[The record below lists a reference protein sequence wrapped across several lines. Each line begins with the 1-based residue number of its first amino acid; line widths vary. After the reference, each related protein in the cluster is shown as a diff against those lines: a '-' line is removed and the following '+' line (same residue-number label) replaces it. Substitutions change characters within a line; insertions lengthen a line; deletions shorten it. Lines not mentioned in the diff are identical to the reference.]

1 MSHRDGL
8 SGALPGETDH
18 GPGLAARFDA
28 ICAEHADHLAV
39 IDATGEESYA
49 TLAGRSARLA
59 TILSRH
65 GLERGER
72 CAIMVPRS
80 RDTLALMLAILRL
93 GAVYV
98 PLDPAYPRAQLDFIV
113 SDCSPKLIVAEGAA
127 LADVGALDG
136 VLIDLADIVA
146 SSEAAEPAALRACGG
161 DDPAY
166 IMYTSGST
174 GKPKGV
180 IVPHRAILRLVHDQ
194 SFTELSSRTRFLNLA
209 PLAFDASTLE
219 IWGPLLNGG
228 CAAIINEVQ
237 PSLDTIAAEMARL
250 GVTSAWFT
258 AGLFN
263 ALADY
268 QLEAFQ
274 PLKEVLTGGDVLSP
288 VHVRK
293 VMQAHAGLQVING
306 YGPTENTTFTCC
318 YRIPRDGEA
327 LAHGEAIP
335 IGEAI
340 AGTRVY
346 IVDDKLEPVKEGEVG
361 ELVTGGDGVALG
373 YLNRPELTAEKF
385 VDDVFNPGA
394 KLYRTGDLVR
404 RRPDGAIAFLGRNDR
419 QIKIAGKRIELD
431 EIEHAL
437 RVAPGV
443 ADAAVAAF
451 EGRTGKSIAGF
462 VKADVA
468 DVADVAEGA
477 VFLSGLRAHLK
488 TALPDYMVPAELR
501 VLAAFPL
508 TPNGKIDRKALL
520 AGLDTQ
526 AESPAAPQP
535 VNDDI
540 ADKLAA
546 VFESLLGKPVDR
558 RANFFDLGLR
568 SLDLMRSHAIIMRD
582 VASTIALVDL
592 FRHPNVDA
600 LAAHMRATLDNA
612 NGLAVQPRGDTH
624 GGAIAVI
631 GMAGRFPRARNVSE
645 LWGNILAGRD
655 CVTHFDVAEL
665 EDSFDE
671 GARREES
678 YVKAR
683 PILPDVDRF
692 DAGFFGMLAREAA
705 LTDPQQR
712 LFLEIAWEAFEDA
725 GYDPATIA
733 GAVGVFA
740 GTSMNTYFLKHVL
753 SDRAVIDEFTSQFQI
768 GEYQKLVG
776 AGDFVATRTAYKLG
790 LTGPAISVQTACS
803 TSMTAIGLAVENLR
817 AGRCEM
823 ALAGGVSITFPQ
835 KRGYFYEEGGM
846 GAPDGVCRPFDA
858 DARGTVFGSGAGVV
872 LLKRL
877 DDAIA
882 DEDPIYAVIRGVG
895 INNDGSDKVGFTA
908 PSVDAQARAI
918 AIAHAEAGIDP
929 ASVGYIETH
938 GTATPLGDP
947 IEFAGLV
954 QAFRLGGVEGGQFC
968 ALGSAKANVGHLD
981 AAAGVTGFISAALA
995 LRHHTLP
1002 PLTHFRS
1009 PNPAI
1014 DAANSPFFFN
1024 TAARPWPQGP
1034 TPRRAGVSSFG
1045 VGGTNVHVVLEE
1057 APCRASACEAE
1068 EGLQIL
1074 PLSARSAPAL
1084 DRAKARLADHL
1095 AAHPALSLAD
1105 VAATLQTGR
1114 RAFTHRAVVIA
1125 DSLDQAQ
1132 AKLQKGAIEAQAPQ
1146 TPPAVVFMFPGQGAQ
1161 YPGMGEALYRT
1172 EPVYRQWIDKGAQ
1185 ALMPHLG
1192 LDIRTLMFSDAAQGD
1207 DATHPIRSTIYAQ
1220 PALFL
1225 VEYALAQL
1233 WISRG
1238 IKPAAMIGHS
1248 IGELVAAC
1256 VAEAIAFDDALYLI
1270 ARRGALMQSAEP
1282 GAMLVVRLSEAE
1294 LRPLLPADVDLAAIN
1309 APTLSVVA
1317 GSFAAIEAFEATLKA
1332 SDIEHRR
1339 LHTSHAFHSRMM
1351 SGVVEALAT
1360 VADSLS
1366 FAPPKTPYVSSVTGQ
1381 WAAMDQPVSGR
1392 YWASHCRDV
1401 VRFGDALTTVTAEGK
1416 PLLLEIG
1423 PGRTLTTFAMQG
1435 LSKERYLAAV
1445 ASLPDFAMRDRELA
1459 VLADA
1464 TGRLWINGVTPIWK
1478 TVQTEGARRIVLP
1491 TYPFEPERHWIEAPG
1506 AGSAAGSAVRSAVAP
1521 APACAAASAA
1531 TTEAA
1536 IALQPTADAAPIA
1549 APASSAA
1556 ITDIAQTAMAQTA
1569 PIDRKPRLVAELASL
1584 LAEMSGEAPDTS
1596 NPDVTFW
1603 DLGYDSLF
1611 MGQVSRQLRRR
1622 YDVTIS
1628 FRQIMSDYPTL
1639 PALAAFLDGALP
1651 PDPEQPIAPVAAAA
1665 PAAASSAAPAAAATA
1680 AASAPP
1686 AAAAPAA
1693 SIVAAQLAGVPAAGD
1708 LHAVIR
1714 DQLAAMQSL
1723 MARQLEMLQGTPL
1736 ALQQPSAAAPAPS
1749 AAPIQLAAAPAA
1761 PVPDAASR
1769 ATCPEIKFDE
1779 SRPSRFNAYKPG
1791 ATSSAQMTAAQTA
1804 FVEDLAARYSAK
1816 TLTSKAR
1823 TQSYRA
1829 VLADPRTASGFR
1841 EEWKE
1846 LVYPIVAQRSKGS
1859 KIWDVDGNEYID
1871 LVNGYGQTAFGH
1883 TPDFVVEAVNAQMA
1897 EGFAIGPQSPLAGE
1911 VAQMFAEMT
1920 GHQRVTFCNTGS
1932 EAVMAAMRLART
1944 VTGKDKVV
1952 CFDGDYHGQFDE
1964 VLVKPG
1970 SEAGQPR
1977 AFPVAPGI
1985 PQSSVGNML
1994 VLPYARPES
2003 LEWIKANIDDIAA
2016 VLIEPVQSRHPNLR
2030 PRDFVQ
2036 QLRELTA
2043 ANDSALIFDEVVTG
2057 FRVHPAGMQGYW
2069 GIKGDMAT
2077 YGKVVGGGL
2086 PVGVLAGSAQF
2097 MDALDGGQWQ
2107 FGDASVPEVPPTF
2120 FAGTFVRHPLVLAAM
2135 KAVLLHLKEAG
2146 PALQATLG
2154 ARMDGLV
2161 QRINAHLEKVG
2172 IATRAEC
2179 FSSWFYI
2186 NFAGEDRLGSLFF
2199 AYMRYLGIHI
2209 MEGFPCFL
2217 TTSHSDE
2224 DIRRIGDAFIETLAA
2239 LQAVGILG
2247 GTTQALA
2254 GTQPVEREPLV
2265 QSPLTEPQK
2274 EIWMSAQQGHEASLV
2289 FNESFTLELT
2299 GKLNEA
2305 AFERAFNAT
2314 VARHDALRAHFS
2326 RIGTTMYADAATTVP
2341 LVLIDLL
2348 GHADGAGELAEI
2360 VDAEAREVFDLTRAP
2375 LARAALVRLEAQKWA
2390 FVFTAHHIVCDG
2402 WSINIIL
2409 RDLAAL
2415 YAAEVWGTQP
2425 QLDEVQSFL
2434 AFAKAQ
2440 DEAGVDEQT
2449 REFWLNLHRDPA
2461 PQPELPGDRPRP
2473 ALKSFNGA
2481 STTRHLSADL
2491 LKQVKTAA
2499 SKQGCSLFAALFGA
2513 AQVLFG
2519 RLSGNDDVVIAAPMA
2534 GQSQAGEALLVGH
2547 CVNFL
2552 PLRVR
2557 FERDKPFAT
2566 HMKAVRDHLY
2576 DAGDRQNYTYGAL
2589 VRDLGI
2595 KRDFNRLPLTDL
2607 QFNLEKVDGELDMAG
2622 VTTRFTPNAKAYSNF
2637 DLFLNVIE
2645 SAHGLRL
2652 DCDFNT
2658 DIYDESTIQRWLG
2671 HYETLLG
2678 AIARDP
2684 ETPVAA
2690 LPLLRDEEIHH
2701 LRDELNASLCAFD
2714 LSQTAPAMIATQ
2726 ARLTPDT
2733 TAVSDE
2739 TASLSYGDLDALA
2752 NQIARRL
2759 VAASIAPHSRV
2770 AIAMDR
2776 TALTVAAMIG
2786 VWRAG
2791 CAYVPL
2797 DMTMPPA
2804 RVRQILDGAEPAA
2817 ILSDQISRLVLE
2829 AGAHRVL
2836 NLEALL
2842 EQSDDEAVPLPVV
2855 SDAHSAYVIFTSGS
2869 TGQPKGVEIGHR
2881 ALSNFLLSMAQ
2892 APGFT
2897 ARDSIVAVTTFSF
2910 DISGLE
2916 LFLPLIVGGQTFIA
2930 GHAEVRTGY
2939 ELVTRLKE
2947 EAATVLQATPTL
2959 WRMLLEAGFKAPKG
2973 FKILCG
2979 GEPLPRDLA
2988 DALLATGA
2996 QVWNLYGPTETTIW
3010 SSASRVNANGPV
3022 VIGAPL
3028 ANTELHVLTDDLHL
3042 APQGVSGELWIG
3054 GAGLA
3059 KGYFNRPDLTDA
3071 AFKSVAIEGT
3081 APRRLYRTGDLAK
3094 RLADGSLQ
3102 HLGRRDQQ
3110 IKLRGFRIEIE
3121 EIEAALRQA
3130 PGVAAAAVALHTV
3143 SGNARLVGYLV
3154 DASSGKADHAAVAAH
3169 VGAQLPAYMVPTL
3182 WMTLDALPQTSNGK
3196 LDRKALPV
3204 PTPDMVATPVRQ
3216 PHAALKVVPHSPM
3229 PSEAAAIDTTPSGPV
3244 SADSVADSVADSA
3257 ADSVPD
3263 SVAETAAESVT
3274 DPVTDSAANAAAE
3287 PAALTPTQA
3296 AIAAVWRD
3304 VLGLQYID
3312 IDQKFFSLGAD
3323 SLQLFR
3329 IVARMNER
3337 GLGVDARQL
3346 MKNVTIAELAA
3357 SLDGTQAQEPTQAPA
3372 VMRPSIL
3379 NFKRRHAE
3387 G

>member
-1 MSHRDGL
+1 MSHRDNYPGDL
-8 SGALPGETDH
+8 PNGAGHVPGV
-18 GPGLAARFDA
+18 AACFDVV
-28 ICAEHADHLAV
+28 CAEFRDHLAV
-39 IDATGEESYA
+39 IDATGEERYA
-49 TLAGRSARLA
+49 DLGERSARLA
-59 TILSRH
+59 TVLSRM

-80 RDTLALMLAILRL
+80 RDTLALMLAILRV

-113 SDCSPKLIVAEGAA
+113 ADCSPKLIIAEGAA
-127 LADVGALDG
+127 LASVGDLTG
-136 VLIDLADIVA
+136 VAVDLSDMVTSAETAD
-146 SSEAAEPAALRACGG
+146 PAPLQACGR

-180 IVPHRAILRLVHDQ
+180 IVPHRAILRLVHGQ
-194 SFTELSSRTRFLNLA
+194 SFAELSPQTRFLNLA

-237 PSLDTIAAEMARL
+237 PSLDTIASEIARL
-250 GVTSAWFT
+250 GATGAWFT

-263 ALADY
+263 TLADY
-268 QLEAFQ
+268 RPEAFL
-274 PLKEVLTGGDVLSP
+274 PLREALTGGDVLSP
-288 VHVRK
+288 VHIRK
-293 VMQAHAGLQVING
+293 VMEAHPGLQIVNG
-306 YGPTENTTFTCC
+306 YGPTENTTFSCC
-318 YRIPRDGEA
+318 YRIPRGAGA
-327 LAHGEAIP
+327 LANGSAIP
-335 IGEAI
+335 IGDAI

-346 IVDDKLEPVKEGEVG
+346 IVDDKLAPVDEGEVG
-361 ELVTGGDGVALG
+361 ELVVGGDGVALG

-385 VDDVFNPGA
+385 VDDVFTPGA

-404 RRPDGAIAFLGRNDR
+404 RRPDGAIDFLGRNDR

-437 RVAPGV
+437 RAAPGV

-451 EGRTGKSIAGF
+451 EGRRGKSIAGF

-468 DVADVAEGA
+468 SAA
-477 VFLSGLRAHLK
+477 VLLDAIRAYLK
-488 TALPDYMVPAELR
+488 AALPDYMVPVELR
-501 VLAAFPL
+501 VLPAFPL

-520 AGLDTQ
+520 AGLDT
-526 AESPAAPQP
+526 PAAASAAPGP
-535 VNDDI
+535 TDDDI
-540 ADKLAA
+540 AAKLAA
-546 VFESLLGKPVDR
+546 VFEELLGSPVDR
-558 RANFFDLGLR
+558 RSNFFDLGLR
-568 SLDLMRSHAIIMRD
+568 SLDLMRAHAIIARD
-582 VASTIALVDL
+582 VAAKVALVDL
-592 FRHPNVDA
+592 FRHPNVEA
-600 LAAHMRATLDNA
+600 LATHLRATLGMEQKEAIRHRRDA
-612 NGLAVQPRGDTH
+612 Q

-631 GMAGRFPRARNVSE
+631 GMSGRFPGARNVSE
-645 LWGNILAGRD
+645 LWANILAGRD
-655 CVTHFDVAEL
+655 CITHFDVAEL
-665 EDSFDE
+665 EDSFDD
-671 GARREES
+671 GSRREER

-753 SDRAVIDEFTSQFQI
+753 TDRGVIDEFTSQFQI

-817 AGRCEM
+817 AARCDM
-823 ALAGGVSITFPQ
+823 ALAGGVSVTFPQ

-858 DARGTVFGSGAGVV
+858 AASGTVFGSGAGVV

-877 DDAIA
+877 EDAIA

-908 PSVDAQARAI
+908 PSVDAQAHAI

-929 ASVGYIETH
+929 ASIGYIEAH

-981 AAAGVTGFISAALA
+981 AAAGVTGFIAAALA
-995 LRHHTLP
+995 LRERVLP
-1002 PLTHFRS
+1002 PLLHFRS
-1009 PNPAI
+1009 PNPGI
-1014 DAANSPFFFN
+1014 DPANSPFFFN
-1024 TAARPWPQGP
+1024 EAASPWADGP
-1034 TPRRAGVSSFG
+1034 APRRAGVSSFG

-1057 APCRASACEAE
+1057 APRRRGAARGTQEASQQ
-1068 EGLQIL
+1068 GLQIL
-1074 PLSARSAPAL
+1074 PLSARSASAL
-1084 DRAKARLADHL
+1084 QRAKANLAAHL
-1095 AAHPALSLAD
+1095 AANPGLALAD

-1114 RAFTHRAVVIA
+1114 RTFTHRAVVIA
-1125 DSLDQAQ
+1125 DSLEQAQ
-1132 AKLQKGAIEAQAPQ
+1132 ARLHKGAIEAQAPHPQ
-1146 TPPAVVFMFPGQGAQ
+1146 ATPPVVFMFPGQGAQ

-1172 EPVYRQWIDKGAQ
+1172 EPVYRQWIDRGAE
-1185 ALMPHLG
+1185 ALAPHVG
-1192 LDIRTLMFSDAAQGD
+1192 LDIRTLLFSESPEGD
-1207 DATHPIRSTIYAQ
+1207 DTPHPIRSTIYAQ

-1238 IKPAAMIGHS
+1238 IKPTAMIGHS
-1248 IGELVAAC
+1248 VGELVAAC
-1256 VAEAIAFDDALYLI
+1256 VAEAIAFEDALYLI
-1270 ARRGALMQSAEP
+1270 ARRGALMQSVEP
-1282 GAMLVVRLSEAE
+1282 GAMLVVRLSEAD
-1294 LRPLLPADVDLAAIN
+1294 LAPLLPNDVDLAAIN
-1309 APTLSVVA
+1309 APSLSVVA
-1317 GSFAAIEAFEATLKA
+1317 GPFAAIEAFEATLKA

-1351 SGVVEALAT
+1351 SGVVEDLARL
-1360 VADSLS
+1360 ADTLS
-1366 FAPPKTPYVSSVTGQ
+1366 FARPKIPYVSSVTGQ

-1392 YWASHCRDV
+1392 YWASHCRNV
-1401 VRFGDALTTVTAEGK
+1401 VRFSDALTTVTAQDR

-1423 PGRTLTTFAMQG
+1423 PGRTLSTFATQG
-1435 LSKERYLAAV
+1435 LPRDRHLGAI

-1459 VLADA
+1459 VLAEA
-1464 TGRLWINGVTPIWK
+1464 TGRLWLNGVTPNWK
-1478 TVQTEGARRIVLP
+1478 TVQAEAARRVSLP
-1491 TYPFEPERHWIEAPG
+1491 TYPFEPERHWIDAP
-1506 AGSAAGSAVRSAVAP
+1506 ATASSRNPTTQAVA
-1521 APACAAASAA
+1521 
-1531 TTEAA
+1531 TT
-1536 IALQPTADAAPIA
+1536 
-1549 APASSAA
+1549 APASSDA
-1556 ITDIAQTAMAQTA
+1556 ITDIPQTAMSQTVQT
-1569 PIDRKPRLVAELASL
+1569 DRKPRLVAELASL

-1596 NPDVTFW
+1596 SPDVTFW

-1639 PALAAFLDGALP
+1639 PALAQFLDGALP
-1651 PDPEQPIAPVAAAA
+1651 PDPEPQSVPAEAAPVAV
-1665 PAAASSAAPAAAATA
+1665 
-1680 AASAPP
+1680 
-1686 AAAAPAA
+1686 AAPAA
-1693 SIVAAQLAGVPAAGD
+1693 SLVAAPMVAAPFMSAAPATGD
-1708 LHAVIR
+1708 IQSVIR
-1714 DQLAAMQSL
+1714 DQLAAMQSV
-1723 MARQLEMLQGTPL
+1723 MSRQLELLQGTPL
-1736 ALQQPSAAAPAPS
+1736 AVQQPAAPAAAIQAPAPAAAPRLAVAPAPS
-1749 AAPIQLAAAPAA
+1749 AG
-1761 PVPDAASR
+1761 
-1769 ATCPEIKFDE
+1769 PEIRFE
-1779 SRPSRFNAYKPG
+1779 ENRPTRFTAYRPG
-1791 ATSSAQMTAAQTA
+1791 ATNSAQITDAQTA
-1804 FVEDLAARYSAK
+1804 FIADLSARYSAK
-1816 TLTSKAR
+1816 TATSKAR
-1823 TQSYRA
+1823 TQSYRS

-1846 LVYPIVAQRSKGS
+1846 LVYPVVAQRSKGS

-1871 LVNGYGQTAFGH
+1871 VVNGYGQTAFGH

-1944 VTGKDKVV
+1944 VTGKEKVV

-1970 SEAGQPR
+1970 SEAGVPR
-1977 AFPVAPGI
+1977 AFPLAPGI
-1985 PQSSVGNML
+1985 PQSAVGNMV
-1994 VLPYARPES
+1994 VLPYARSES

-2030 PRDFVQ
+2030 PKEFVQ

-2043 ANDSALIFDEVVTG
+2043 ANESALIVDEVVTG

-2120 FAGTFVRHPLVLAAM
+2120 FAGTFVRHPVVLAAM

-2146 PALQATLG
+2146 PALQESLS

-2172 IATRAEC
+2172 IATRAES
-2179 FSSWFYI
+2179 FSSWFYLS
-2186 NFAGEDRLGSLFF
+2186 FAGEDRLGSLFY

-2224 DIRRIGDAFIETLAA
+2224 DIRKIGDAFVESISA
-2239 LQAVGILG
+2239 LQGVGILA
-2247 GTTQALA
+2247 GTKQALA
-2254 GTQPVEREPLV
+2254 FTPPAEQKPLV
-2265 QSPLTEPQK
+2265 ESPLTEPQK
-2274 EIWMSAQQGHEASLV
+2274 EIWMSAQLGNEASLA

-2299 GKLNEA
+2299 GHLNEA
-2305 AFERAFNAT
+2305 AFERAFAAT
-2314 VARHDALRAHFS
+2314 IARHDALRAHFS
-2326 RIGTTMYADAATTVP
+2326 RVGDTMFADAATTVP
-2341 LVLIDLL
+2341 LEKIDLS
-2348 GHADGAGELAEI
+2348 GHPDAAGELQALI
-2360 VDAEAREVFDLTRAP
+2360 DAEAREVFDLTRAP
-2375 LARAALVRLEAQKWA
+2375 LVSAALVRLETQKWA

-2402 WSINIIL
+2402 WSINIVL
-2409 RDLAAL
+2409 RDLGAL
-2415 YAAEVWGTQP
+2415 YAAAISGKEP
-2425 QLDEVQSFL
+2425 ELDEVQSFL
-2434 AFAKAQ
+2434 AFARAQ
-2440 DEAGVDEQT
+2440 DEAGVDKET
-2449 REFWLNLHRDPA
+2449 RDFWLNLHRDPA
-2461 PQPELPGDRPRP
+2461 PQLDLPGDRPRP
-2473 ALKSFNGA
+2473 ELKSFRGA
-2481 STTRHLSADL
+2481 STTRQLDASL
-2491 LKQVKTAA
+2491 LKQVKTAS
-2499 SKQGCSLFAALFGA
+2499 SKQGCSLFATLFGA

-2557 FERDKPFAT
+2557 FDRDRPFAV
-2566 HMKAVRDHLY
+2566 HMKAVRDHVF

-2595 KRDFNRLPLTDL
+2595 RRDFNRLPLTEL
-2607 QFNLEKVDGELDMAG
+2607 QFNLEKVDELLDMAG
-2622 VTTRFTPNAKAYSNF
+2622 VATHFTPNAKAYSNF

-2645 SAHGLRL
+2645 SAQGLRL

-2658 DIYDESTIQRWLG
+2658 DVYDEATVQRWLG
-2671 HYETLLG
+2671 YYETLLA
-2678 AIARDP
+2678 AIARNA

-2690 LPLLRDEEIHH
+2690 LPLLNDHEIHR
-2701 LRDELNASLCAFD
+2701 LRDGLNTSQRAYD
-2714 LSQTAPAMIATQ
+2714 LSQTLPAMIATQ
-2726 ARLTPDT
+2726 ARKTPDT

-2739 TASLSYGDLDALA
+2739 TESLAYVELDARA
-2752 NQIARRL
+2752 SQIARRL
-2759 VAASIAPHSRV
+2759 VAAGIAPRGRV

-2776 TALTVAAMIG
+2776 SAMTVAAMIG

-2804 RVRQILDGAEPAA
+2804 RLRQILDGADIAA
-2817 ILSDQISRLVLE
+2817 ILSDEASRTVLE
-2829 AGAHRVL
+2829 PGEHRVL
-2836 NLEALL
+2836 ELEALL
-2842 EQSDDEAVPLPVV
+2842 EESDDEDVTLPIV
-2855 SDAHSAYVIFTSGS
+2855 SDADSAYVIFTSGS

-2881 ALSNFLLSMAQ
+2881 ALSNFMLSMAQ

-2897 ARDSIVAVTTFSF
+2897 ATDRVVAVTTFSF

-2939 ELVTRLKE
+2939 ELVSRLKE
-2947 EAATVLQATPTL
+2947 EAATVLQATPSL

-2973 FKILCG
+2973 FRILCG

-2988 DALLATGA
+2988 DDLLATGA

-3010 SSASRVNANGPV
+3010 SAASRVVANGPV
-3022 VIGAPL
+3022 VLGAPL
-3028 ANTELHVLTDDLHL
+3028 ANTDLHVLTDDLHL
-3042 APQGVSGELWIG
+3042 APEGVSGELWIG
-3054 GAGLA
+3054 GEGLA

-3071 AFKSVAIEGT
+3071 AFRPVAIEGA
-3081 APRRLYRTGDLAK
+3081 APRRLYRTGDLAR

-3121 EIEAALRQA
+3121 DIEAALRKA

-3143 SGNARLVGYLV
+3143 SGSPRLAGYIV
-3154 DASSGKADHAAVAAH
+3154 EAAVDRADQGAIAAH
-3169 VGAQLPAYMVPTL
+3169 VAGQLPAYMVPTL

-3204 PTPDMVATPVRQ
+3204 PTADMVATPVRQ
-3216 PHAALKVVPHSPM
+3216 PHAALKVVPHAS
-3229 PSEAAAIDTTPSGPV
+3229 TPVEPV
-3244 SADSVADSVADSA
+3244 AL
-3257 ADSVPD
+3257 
-3263 SVAETAAESVT
+3263 
-3274 DPVTDSAANAAAE
+3274 E
-3287 PAALTPTQA
+3287 PAATGPAVMTTTQA
-3296 AIAAVWRD
+3296 TLAAIWGE
-3304 VLGLQYID
+3304 VLGLQHVG
-3312 IDQKFFSLGAD
+3312 IDQQFFSLGAD

-3357 SLDGTQAQEPTQAPA
+3357 SLDGTQENESMAAPA
-3372 VMRPSIL
+3372 VSRPSIL
-3379 NFKRRHAE
+3379 NFKRRIAE
-3387 G
+3387 GA

>member
-1 MSHRDGL
+1 MSHRDGYL
-8 SGALPGETDH
+8 SDLPGGAGH
-18 GPGLAARFDA
+18 APGVAARFDA
-28 ICAEHADHLAV
+28 VCGEFGDHVAV
-39 IDATGEESYA
+39 IDQTGEEQYA
-49 TLAGRSARLA
+49 ALGERSARLA
-59 TILSRH
+59 SVLTSM
-65 GLERGER
+65 GLERGDR

-98 PLDPAYPRAQLDFIV
+98 PLDPAYPKAQLDFIV
-113 SDCSPKLIVAEGAA
+113 ADCAPRLIIAEGAA
-127 LADVGALDG
+127 LASVGDLNG
-136 VLIDLADIVA
+136 VMIDLAEIVA
-146 SSEAAEPAALRACGG
+146 SLAAVDPAPLHATGP

-180 IVPHRAILRLVHDQ
+180 IVPHRAILRLVRDQ
-194 SFTELSSRTRFLNLA
+194 TFTALSPQTRFLNLA

-228 CAAIINEVQ
+228 SAAIINEVQ
-237 PSLDTIAAEMARL
+237 PSLDTIAADMARL

-268 QLEAFQ
+268 RLEAFL

-288 VHVRK
+288 VHIRK
-293 VMQAHAGLQVING
+293 VMEAHPGLQIING

-318 YRIPRDGEA
+318 YRIPRDSEA
-327 LAHGEAIP
+327 SAQGEAIP
-335 IGEAI
+335 IGDAI

-346 IVDDKLEPVKEGEVG
+346 IVDDKLVPVSDGEVG

-385 VDDVFNPGA
+385 IDDIFTRSG

-404 RRPDGAIAFLGRNDR
+404 RRPDGAIDFLGRNDR

-451 EGRTGKSIAGF
+451 EGRRGKSIAGF
-462 VKADVA
+462 VKADAA
-468 DVADVAEGA
+468 DAAR
-477 VFLSGLRAHLK
+477 FLDALRAHLK
-488 TALPDYMVPAELR
+488 AAIPDYMVPAELR
-501 VLAAFPL
+501 VLPDFPL

-520 AGLDTQ
+520 AGLDT
-526 AESPAAPQP
+526 PAAAAAEAGP
-535 VNDDI
+535 VDDDI
-540 ADKLAA
+540 AGKLAA
-546 VFESLLGKPVDR
+546 VFEGLLGNPVDR
-558 RANFFDLGLR
+558 RSNFFDLGLR
-568 SLDLMRSHAIIMRD
+568 SLDLMRAHAIIARD
-582 VASTIALVDL
+582 VSAKVALVDL
-592 FRHPNVDA
+592 FRHPNVEALATHLRDA
-600 LAAHMRATLDNA
+600 L
-612 NGLAVQPRGDTH
+612 GLAQQGAIRRRRDVQD
-624 GGAIAVI
+624 GAIAVV
-631 GMAGRFPRARNVSE
+631 GMSGRFPGARNVRE
-645 LWGNILAGRD
+645 FWANVLAGRD
-655 CVTHFDVAEL
+655 CITHFDVAEL
-665 EDSFDE
+665 EDSFDD
-671 GARREES
+671 GSRREER

-683 PILPDVDRF
+683 PILQDVDRF
-692 DAGFFGMLAREAA
+692 DAGFFGVLAREAA

-753 SDRAVIDEFTSQFQI
+753 TDRGVIDEFTSQFQI

-790 LTGPAISVQTACS
+790 LRGPAISVQTACS
-803 TSMTAIGLAVENLR
+803 TSLTAIGLAVENLR
-817 AGRCEM
+817 AGRCDM

-858 DARGTVFGSGAGVV
+858 SARGTVFGSGAGVV

-895 INNDGSDKVGFTA
+895 MNNDGSDKVGFTA

-929 ASVGYIETH
+929 ATVGYIEAH

-981 AAAGVTGFISAALA
+981 AAAGVTGFMAAALA
-995 LRHHTLP
+995 LRDRTLP
-1002 PLTHFRS
+1002 PLTHFHA
-1009 PNPAI
+1009 PNPGI
-1014 DAANSPFFFN
+1014 DVTNSPFFFN
-1024 TAARPWPQGP
+1024 EAARPWADGP

-1057 APCRASACEAE
+1057 APHRIEASEQQD
-1068 EGLQIL
+1068 GLQIL
-1074 PLSARSAPAL
+1074 PLSARSAAAL
-1084 DRAKARLADHL
+1084 ERAKANLASHL
-1095 AAHPALSLAD
+1095 AANPGVSLAD

-1125 DSLDQAQ
+1125 ESADQAQ

-1146 TPPAVVFMFPGQGAQ
+1146 TAPPVVFMFPGQGSQ

-1172 EPVYRQWIDKGAQ
+1172 EPVYREWIDKGAE
-1185 ALMPHLG
+1185 ALAAHVG
-1192 LDIRTLMFSDAAQGD
+1192 LDIRTLMFSDTPEGD
-1207 DATHPIRSTIYAQ
+1207 DTPHPIRSTIYAQ

-1225 VEYALAQL
+1225 VEYAVAQL

-1248 IGELVAAC
+1248 VGELVAAC
-1256 VAEAIAFDDALYLI
+1256 VAEAIAFEDALYLI
-1270 ARRGALMQSAEP
+1270 AKRGALMQSAEP
-1282 GAMLVVRLSEAE
+1282 GAMLVVRLSEAD
-1294 LRPLLPADVDLAAIN
+1294 LRPMLPADVDLAAIN

-1317 GSFAAIEAFEATLKA
+1317 GPFAAIEAFEATLKA
-1332 SDIEHRR
+1332 GDIEHRR

-1351 SGVVEALAT
+1351 SGVVEDLAKL
-1360 VADSLS
+1360 ADTLS
-1366 FAPPKTPYVSSVTGQ
+1366 FARPKIPYVSSVTGQ
-1381 WAAMDQPVSGR
+1381 WASMDQPVPGR
-1392 YWASHCRDV
+1392 YWAGHCRDV
-1401 VRFGDALTTVTAEGK
+1401 VRFSDALATVTAEGK

-1435 LSKERYLAAV
+1435 LPKDRYLGAM

-1459 VLADA
+1459 VLAEA
-1464 TGRLWINGVTPIWK
+1464 TGRLWLNGLTPNWK
-1478 TVQTEGARRIVLP
+1478 TVQPKAARRISLP
-1491 TYPFEPERHWIEAPG
+1491 TYPFEQERHWID
-1506 AGSAAGSAVRSAVAP
+1506 AP
-1521 APACAAASAA
+1521 ATASSRNLTTQAAA
-1531 TTEAA
+1531 
-1536 IALQPTADAAPIA
+1536 IA
-1549 APASSAA
+1549 APASSDA
-1556 ITDIAQTAMAQTA
+1556 ITTLSQTAMTQTVQ
-1569 PIDRKPRLVAELASL
+1569 IDRKPRLIAELAAL
-1584 LAEMSGEAPDTS
+1584 LAEISGEAPDTS
-1596 NPDVTFW
+1596 DPNMTFW
-1603 DLGYDSLF
+1603 DLGYDSLL

-1622 YDVTIS
+1622 YDVTVS

-1639 PALAAFLDGALP
+1639 PALAEFLDGAMP
-1651 PDPEQPIAPVAAAA
+1651 PDPEQPAAAPVAVAAPVAAPVALTAPVAAAPIVA
-1665 PAAASSAAPAAAATA
+1665 VHGFAAPAM
-1680 AASAPP
+1680 
-1686 AAAAPAA
+1686 AAAPA
-1693 SIVAAQLAGVPAAGD
+1693 SGD
-1708 LHAVIR
+1708 IQSVIR
-1714 DQLAAMQSL
+1714 DQIAAMQSL
-1723 MARQLEMLQGTPL
+1723 MARQLDVLQGAPL
-1736 ALQQPSAAAPAPS
+1736 AVQQPAAAVQAAAAPVQAT
-1749 AAPIQLAAAPAA
+1749 A
-1761 PVPDAASR
+1761 PVPVAAAAALEPS
-1769 ATCPEIKFDE
+1769 AGPEIKFE
-1779 SRPSRFNAYKPG
+1779 ENRPTRFTAYKPG
-1791 ATSSAQMTAAQTA
+1791 ATNSAQMTDAQTA
-1804 FVEDLAARYSAK
+1804 FIADLTARYSAK
-1816 TLTSKAR
+1816 TPTSKAR

-1871 LVNGYGQTAFGH
+1871 IVNGYGQTAFGH
-1883 TPDFVVEAVNAQMA
+1883 TPDFVVDAVNAQMA

-1911 VAQMFAEMT
+1911 VAQMFADMT

-1944 VTGKDKVV
+1944 VTGKDKIV

-1970 SEAGQPR
+1970 SEAGVPR
-1977 AFPVAPGI
+1977 AFPLAPGI
-1985 PQSSVGNML
+1985 PQNSVGNMV
-1994 VLPYARPES
+1994 VLPYARSES
-2003 LEWIKANIDDIAA
+2003 LEWIKANIDDIAG
-2016 VLIEPVQSRHPNLR
+2016 VLFEPVQSRHPNLR
-2030 PRDFVQ
+2030 PKEFVQ
-2036 QLRELTA
+2036 QLRDITA

-2120 FAGTFVRHPLVLAAM
+2120 FAGTFVRHPVVLAAM

-2146 PALQATLG
+2146 PALQETLA

-2161 QRINAHLEKVG
+2161 QRINGHLEKVG
-2172 IATRAEC
+2172 IAARAES
-2179 FSSWFYI
+2179 FSSWFYVS
-2186 NFAGEDRLGSLFF
+2186 FAGEDRLGSLFYP
-2199 AYMRYLGIHI
+2199 YMRYLGVHI

-2224 DIRRIGDAFIETLAA
+2224 DIRKIGDAFIESIAA
-2239 LQAVGILG
+2239 LQRVGILG
-2247 GTTQALA
+2247 SAQEAPAAVPQAEPLQLTQA
-2254 GTQPVEREPLV
+2254 
-2265 QSPLTEPQK
+2265 PLTEPQK
-2274 EIWMSAQQGHEASLV
+2274 EIWLSAQLGNEASLA
-2289 FNESFTLELT
+2289 FNESFTLELN
-2299 GKLNEA
+2299 GNLNEA
-2305 AFERAFNAT
+2305 AFERAFAAT
-2314 VARHDALRAHFS
+2314 VARHDALRVHFS
-2326 RIGTTMYADAATTVP
+2326 RVGDTMFADPATAVP
-2341 LVLIDLL
+2341 LEKIDLS
-2348 GHADGAGELAEI
+2348 GHADPAGQLASI
-2360 VDAEAREVFDLTRAP
+2360 IDAEAREAFDLTRAP
-2375 LARAALVRLEAQKWA
+2375 LARAGLVRLESQKWA
-2390 FVFTAHHIVCDG
+2390 FVFTAHHIICDG

-2409 RDLAAL
+2409 RDLSAL
-2415 YAAEVWGTQP
+2415 YAAEVSGVKAE
-2425 QLDEVQSFL
+2425 LDEVQSFL

-2440 DEAGVDEQT
+2440 DEAGVDADT
-2449 REFWLNLHRDPA
+2449 REFWMNLHREPA
-2461 PQPELPGDRPRP
+2461 PQPDLPGDRPRP
-2473 ALKSFNGA
+2473 ELKSFSGA
-2481 STTRHLSADL
+2481 STTRHLGADL
-2491 LKQVKTAA
+2491 LKQVKTAS
-2499 SKQGCSLFAALFGA
+2499 SKQGCSLFATLFGA

-2519 RLSGNDDVVIAAPMA
+2519 RLSNNDDVVIAAPMA

-2557 FERDKPFAT
+2557 FDRNQPFAT

-2589 VRDLGI
+2589 VRDLGV
-2595 KRDFNRLPLTDL
+2595 KRDLNRLPLTDL

-2645 SAHGLRL
+2645 SAKGLRL

-2658 DIYDESTIQRWLG
+2658 DVYDEATIQRWLG
-2671 HYETLLG
+2671 YYENLLG
-2678 AIARDP
+2678 AIARDAG
-2684 ETPVAA
+2684 TTIAA
-2690 LPLLRDEEIHH
+2690 LPLLNDAEIHY
-2701 LRDELNASLCAFD
+2701 LRDELNDSQRAYD
-2714 LSQTAPAMIATQ
+2714 LSQTTPAMIAAQ
-2726 ARLTPDT
+2726 ARQTPNAP
-2733 TAVSDE
+2733 AVSDE
-2739 TASLSYGDLDALA
+2739 VLRLSYGELDASA
-2752 NQIARRL
+2752 SRIARSL
-2759 VAASIAPHSRV
+2759 VAAGIAPRGRV

-2776 TALTVAAMIG
+2776 SVMTVAAMIG

-2804 RVRQILDGAEPAA
+2804 RLRQILDGADIAA
-2817 ILSDQISRLVLE
+2817 VLTDGASRAVLE
-2829 AGAHRVL
+2829 PGAHRVL
-2836 NLEALL
+2836 DLETLL
-2842 EQSDDEAVPLPVV
+2842 AQHDDAAVTLPDV
-2855 SDAHSAYVIFTSGS
+2855 SDADSAYVIFTSGS

-2897 ARDSIVAVTTFSF
+2897 ASDRIVAVTTFSF

-2916 LFLPLIVGGQTFIA
+2916 LFLPLIAGGQTFIA

-2939 ELVTRLKE
+2939 ELVTRLNE
-2947 EAATVLQATPTL
+2947 QAATVLQATPSL
-2959 WRMLLEAGFKAPKG
+2959 WRMLLEAGFKVPQG

-2996 QVWNLYGPTETTIW
+2996 EVWNLYGPTETTIW
-3010 SSASRVNANGPV
+3010 SSASRVVANGAV

-3028 ANTELHVLTDDLHL
+3028 ANTQLHVLTDDLHL

-3054 GAGLA
+3054 GDGLA

-3071 AFKSVAIEGT
+3071 AFRLVAIEGA
-3081 APRRLYRTGDLAK
+3081 APCRLYRTGDLAK

-3121 EIEAALRQA
+3121 DIEAALRKA

-3143 SGNARLVGYLV
+3143 GDSPRLVGYIV
-3154 DASSGKADHAAVAAH
+3154 GTPSEKTDHAAVAAH
-3169 VGAQLPAYMVPTL
+3169 VAGQLPAYMVPTL

-3204 PTPDMVATPVRQ
+3204 PTADMVATPVR
-3216 PHAALKVVPHSPM
+3216 PAHAALKVVPPAPM
-3229 PSEAAAIDTTPSGPV
+3229 PIEPVAAEAIVIEPVTAEPTAMTQTQSTIAAIW
-3244 SADSVADSVADSA
+3244 A
-3257 ADSVPD
+3257 
-3263 SVAETAAESVT
+3263 
-3274 DPVTDSAANAAAE
+3274 
-3287 PAALTPTQA
+3287 
-3296 AIAAVWRD
+3296 D
-3304 VLGLQYID
+3304 VLGLQQVGL
-3312 IDQKFFSLGAD
+3312 DQQFFSLGAD

-3346 MKNVTIAELAA
+3346 MKNLTIAELAA
-3357 SLDGTQAQEPTQAPA
+3357 SLDGPPADELMAAPVVA
-3372 VMRPSIL
+3372 RPSIL
-3379 NFKRRHAE
+3379 NFKRRVAE
-3387 G
+3387 GV